1 LSLTPYIDDGDQRI
15 YSGDCIDVMA
25 QLEASSVSVIITDP
39 PYGLEFMGHK
49 WDGFRRDDPGTGR
62 NRGEY
67 AGKHGELV
75 DQADSSDRPARV
87 GYGGGKR
94 ATTSRCARCGKRDQY
109 RNAHEPCGAGEWR
122 TEIVDPYAAPPTML
136 AFQEWTRTWALEA
149 MRVLKP
155 GAHLLAF
162 GGTRTFHRLAAGLED
177 AGFEIRDCLTWLYG
191 QGYPKSLDVSKAID
205 KEAGVAPTVVSETV
219 KRHQRNRGGIVGTLV
234 DEPRYDR
241 ITEPATPEAAAWE
254 GWGTALKPAWE
265 PIILAR
271 KPFAASVAKNV
282 LDHGTGALNVK
293 AARIAVDP
301 ADPVNDAVWVSRPS
315 NFREGTVG
323 FVTSNAD
330 GDRRSAAPPDEG
342 RWPANLVL
350 DPDAA
355 DQLDE
360 SAAGSGAGGHWPR
373 ARGEGGYMGGFQ
385 GQDGLDER
393 HANGQGVSR
402 FFYTAKASTGERNHG
417 LDLPAVEHMRYGER
431 DQGPRPQQ
439 TPHRPQRAAN
449 HHPTVKPLALM
460 RWLVRL
466 ATPPGGV
473 LLDPFLGSGT
483 TLLAARAEGV
493 RGIGI
498 ELDPDYLPIAA
509 GRLAQQTL
517 FALEAD
523 R

>member
-1 LSLTPYIDDGDQRI
+1 VTLTPYIDDGDQRI
-15 YSGDCIDVMA
+15 YHGDCIDVMQ
-25 QLEASSVSVIITDP
+25 QLPAASVSVIITDP

-49 WDGFRRDDPGTGR
+49 WDAFRRDDPGTNR
-62 NRGEY
+62 NRGER

-75 DQADSSDRPARV
+75 HQADAADRPARV

-94 ATTSRCARCGKRDQY
+94 ATTSRCTACGKRDQY
-109 RNAHEPCGAGEWR
+109 RNPHEPCGPGDWR
-122 TEIVDPYAAPPTML
+122 TEIVDPYSAPPTML
-136 AFQEWTRTWALEA
+136 AFQEWCRTWAIEA
-149 MRVLKP
+149 LRVLKP
-155 GAHLLAF
+155 GGHLLAF

-205 KEAGVAPTVVSETV
+205 KAAGLDPYAADYEPT
-219 KRHQRNRGGIVGTLV
+219 L
-234 DEPRYDR
+234 D
-241 ITEPATPEAAAWE
+241 AAAWD

-265 PIILAR
+265 PILLAR
-271 KPFAASVAKNV
+271 RPTPTSVSETV

-301 ADPVNDAVWVSRPS
+301 ADPVNDAVWTSRPS

-323 FVTSNAD
+323 FVTSNSD
-330 GDRRSAAPPDEG
+330 GEQRSAAPPEGG

-355 DQLDE
+355 DQLDA
-360 SAAGSGAGGHWPR
+360 STDGTPDGHWPASR
-373 ARGEGGYMGGFQ
+373 PRNTFGFGHT
-385 GQDGLDER
+385 GQDELDEATATGER
-393 HANGQGVSR
+393 TGVSR

-417 LDLPAVEHMRYGER
+417 LDLPAVEHMRYHER
-431 DQGPRPQQ
+431 GQGPLPQQ

-460 RWLVRL
+460 RWLVKL

-498 ELDPDYLPIAA
+498 ELDAEYLPIAA
-509 GRLAQQTL
+509 GRLAQLSL
-517 FALEAD
+517 FSIEEAP
-523 R
+523 